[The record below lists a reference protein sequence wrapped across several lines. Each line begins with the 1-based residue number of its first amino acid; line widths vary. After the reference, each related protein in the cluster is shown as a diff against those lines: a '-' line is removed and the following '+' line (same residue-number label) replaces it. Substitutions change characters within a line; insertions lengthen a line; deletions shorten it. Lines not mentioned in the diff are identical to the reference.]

1 MGCTCMRGYKGVQQE
16 MNLLKYTETS
26 VQRAQEPSTC
36 LGSLGAGQPG
46 TTRQGCGMIKTMS

>member
-1 MGCTCMRGYKGVQQE
+1 MRGYKGVQQE